1 MTPQSILVTGASG
14 LIGFDVV
21 RRLRSEGRKVVAV
34 DRVVSELRDVTEN
47 AFELEI
53 GDVHRLH
60 ELATRFDIDGIVHCG
75 GISGPMLG
83 RDNPAMVFNVNVGG
97 TVDVAE
103 VARHRV
109 AGGKSC
115 RLVVCSSLMVY
126 GRQPDDGIDEAR
138 PLLTRNCYASSKV
151 AGEAV
156 VLSYIH
162 EHDVDAAILRVA
174 SVYGPRRRTSCTLR
188 DMVEDAVAG
197 QTTQLPFRQD
207 ARRQWVHVD
216 DVVASIIGA
225 LDARE
230 LRYRI
235 YNISAGTKP
244 LVADAVAHIR
254 EFIPNADIR
263 FGDDDDANYTSV
275 GLLKIDAARA
285 DLGYAPGVSLR
296 AGIKTLVDAV
306 HDGSGRRS

>member
-1 MTPQSILVTGASG
+1 MPQSVLVTGAGG

-21 RRLRSEGRKVVAV
+21 RRLRLEGREVVAI
-34 DRVVSELRDVTEN
+34 DRVVNELHAVTDK
-47 AFELEI
+47 AFEVEI

-60 ELATRFDIDGIVHCG
+60 ELAARFNVDAIVHCG

-83 RDNPAMVFNVNVGG
+83 RDNPAMVFSVNVGG

-103 VARHRV
+103 IARQRV

-126 GRQPDDGIDEAR
+126 GRQPNDGVDENS

-151 AGEAV
+151 AAEAAI
-156 VLSYIH
+156 LSYVQDH
-162 EHDVDAAILRVA
+162 NVDAAILRIA

-188 DMVEDAVAG
+188 DMVENAVAG
-197 QTTQLPFRQD
+197 RATQLPFRDD

-216 DVVASIIGA
+216 DVVASIKGA

-230 LRYRI
+230 LRHRV
-235 YNISAGTKP
+235 YNISAGAKP
-244 LVADAVAHIR
+244 LVVEAVSHIR
-254 EFIPNADIR
+254 EFIPDADIR
-263 FGDDDDANYTSV
+263 FGDEDDANYTSV
-275 GLLKIDAARA
+275 GVLKIDAARA
-285 DLGYAPGVSLR
+285 DLGYVPEVSLR

-306 HDGSGRRS
+306 RDGGDRLS